1 MAQPKRLPGILYN
14 ELCAYFVTS
23 VTRDR
28 IKAFDLNDFGP
39 IVVRALIEI
48 AARFQFAVTV
58 YCVMPD
64 HVHFIVTAIS
74 EGAEFQKMVANWKQR
89 TGYAWSLRHKQRLW
103 QHGYFERVLREKDD
117 PLSLA
122 RYIIENPVR
131 ARLVEHPMEY
141 PLSGSTEH
149 SMEEI
154 CAAVQMKGWWR
165 PQ

>member
-14 ELCAYFVTS
+14 ELSAYFVTS

-48 AARFQFAVTV
+48 AARFQFAVTA

-131 ARLVEHPMEY
+131 AGLVEHPMEY